1 MSIYSFLSKRKKL
14 GVYGMKKLKHTK
26 IKNTGILFE
35 LLLRQVTADI
45 FASQNKSKAVSLIKE
60 YFNKNTALGKE
71 LELYQLLLKSNYN
84 SDNKADYLINA
95 VTESRRR
102 ISNSK
107 LRKEKYN
114 LIKEIKES
122 FNSKDF
128 FDSRIPNYK
137 VFASI
142 YKIFLSEGE
151 QINPSELVSSKCSL
165 LEHLTSKSIKN
176 DKKEKIKDKLVS
188 EYKKQGKDLRLLSY
202 KILVEK
208 FNKKY
213 SVLNNPQK
221 LLLKEYINNISN
233 TNGLEDY
240 IILESKQIKK
250 SLIGHTNLINE
261 KIAKIK
267 INEAI
272 NQLDTLVC
280 GKKKTLEDKI
290 VSLMG
295 YYELEDE
302 LTKVHSEK

>member
-1 MSIYSFLSKRKKL
+1 
-14 GVYGMKKLKHTK
+14 MKKLKHTK

-45 FASQNKSKAVSLIKE
+45 FASQNQSKAVSLIKE
-60 YFNKNTALGKE
+60 FFNKNTALGKE

-208 FNKKY
+208 FNEKY
-213 SVLNNPQK
+213 SVLSDSQRN
-221 LLLKEYINNISN
+221 LLKEYINNISN
-233 TNGLEDY
+233 TNGLDSY
-240 IILESKQIKK
+240 ISDEVEKVKQELKLHI
-250 SLIGHTNLINE
+250 SNISE
-261 KIAKIK
+261 KVAKIK
-267 INEAI
+267 VNESLK
-272 NQLDTLVC
+272 QLDKLVL
-280 GKKKTLEDKI
+280 GKKSIEDKV
-290 VSLMG
+290 VSLMR
-295 YYELEDE
+295 YYELNQE
-302 LTKVHSEK
+302 LFKANSEK

>member
-1 MSIYSFLSKRKKL
+1 MKSI
-14 GVYGMKKLKHTK
+14 KHNK

-45 FASQNKSKAVSLIKE
+45 FSGQSKSKSVSLIKE

-71 LELYQLLLKSNYN
+71 LELYQLLIKNNYN
-84 SDNKADYLINA
+84 SDKKAEYLID
-95 VTESRRR
+95 VVLESRQR
-102 ISNSK
+102 ISNSI

-114 LIKEIKES
+114 LIKEIKDS
-122 FNSKDF
+122 FNVKDF
-128 FDSRIPNYK
+128 FKSRIPNYK

-151 QINPSELVSSKCSL
+151 DINPSEIVKSKCSL
-165 LEHLTSKSIKN
+165 LEHLTTKPVKNKVKN
-176 DKKEKIKDKLVS
+176 DMKDKLVN